1 MSDRLSPE
9 NRILDGGLVGILRAE
24 VEDVFA
30 VAVLRVPPKE
40 PQGTIIFEGELLYP
54 DSEQVYATIAER
66 WRRLEYTPML
76 RRGDSTIELV
86 AMPGVIRPK
95 PSNPWINL
103 ILFIITVASV
113 LAVSALNEGVNPL
126 ENPAGLLKGL
136 PFTIA
141 FLAILGTHEFGH
153 YFAARYHK
161 VAVTLPYF
169 IPFPTIWGTFGAF
182 IQLRSPT
189 ITRKQLFDVGIAGP
203 LAGLAVAVP
212 VLIIGLMKSTV
223 EPLPPGGGFIME
235 GNSIFYW
242 LAKRIIFGQALP
254 ANGMDVFLHPLAWA
268 GWSGLLVTAFNLF
281 PVGQLD
287 GGHVA
292 YVLFG
297 RATKIAGYVVV
308 AAMVVIGIFF
318 WQGWFFW
325 ALLIVLV
332 IGVGHPPPL
341 NELAP
346 IGTGRKL
353 LGYATILIFIV
364 LFTPAPLTIL

>member
-1 MSDRLSPE
+1 
-9 NRILDGGLVGILRAE
+9 
-24 VEDVFA
+24 
-30 VAVLRVPPKE
+30 
-40 PQGTIIFEGELLYP
+40 
-54 DSEQVYATIAER
+54 
-66 WRRLEYTPML
+66 
-76 RRGDSTIELV
+76 
-86 AMPGVIRPK
+86 
-95 PSNPWINL
+95 
-103 ILFIITVASV
+103 
-113 LAVSALNEGVNPL
+113 
-126 ENPAGLLKGL
+126 
-136 PFTIA
+136 
-141 FLAILGTHEFGH
+141 
-153 YFAARYHK
+153 
-161 VAVTLPYF
+161 
-169 IPFPTIWGTFGAF
+169 
-182 IQLRSPT
+182 
-189 ITRKQLFDVGIAGP
+189 
-203 LAGLAVAVP
+203 
-212 VLIIGLMKSTV
+212 MKSTV

-254 ANGMDVFLHPLAWA
+254 ANGLDVFLHPLAWA

-297 RATKIAGYVVV
+297 RATKTVT
-308 AAMVVIGIFF
+308 GIFF

-346 IGTGRKL
+346 IGRGRKL
-353 LGYATILIFIV
+353 LGYATILLFIV

>member
-30 VAVLRVPPKE
+30 VAALRVPPKE

-76 RRGDSTIELV
+76 RRGDNTIELV

-103 ILFIITVASV
+103 ILFIVTVASV
-113 LAVSALNEGVNPL
+113 LTVSALNEGVNPL

-169 IPFPTIWGTFGAF
+169 IPFPTIWG
-182 IQLRSPT
+182 LS
-189 ITRKQLFDVGIAGP
+189 
-203 LAGLAVAVP
+203 
-212 VLIIGLMKSTV
+212 LIHI
-223 EPLPPGGGFIME
+223 
-235 GNSIFYW
+235 
-242 LAKRIIFGQALP
+242 
-254 ANGMDVFLHPLAWA
+254 
-268 GWSGLLVTAFNLF
+268 
-281 PVGQLD
+281 
-287 GGHVA
+287 
-292 YVLFG
+292 
-297 RATKIAGYVVV
+297 
-308 AAMVVIGIFF
+308 
-318 WQGWFFW
+318 
-325 ALLIVLV
+325 
-332 IGVGHPPPL
+332 
-341 NELAP
+341 
-346 IGTGRKL
+346 
-353 LGYATILIFIV
+353 
-364 LFTPAPLTIL
+364 

>member
-1 MSDRLSPE
+1 MDIEPT
-9 NRILDGGLVGILRAE
+9 NTILDGGFIGSLRAE
-24 VEDVFA
+24 IEDVFR
-30 VAVLRVPPKE
+30 VESLSVPPKE
-40 PQGTIIFEGELLYP
+40 AQGTVIFHGTLRIA
-54 DSEQVYATIAER
+54 DSEKVYDTIAER

-76 RRGDSTIELV
+76 RHGDGGLVELV
-86 AMPGVIRPK
+86 ANPGVIRPK
-95 PSNPWINL
+95 PSNPYINL
-103 ILFIITVASV
+103 ALFIITVISV
-113 LAVSALNEGVNPL
+113 LAVAVLNEGVNL
-126 ENPAGLLKGL
+126 LKNPGDIVKGL
-136 PFTIA
+136 PFTLS

-153 YFAARYHK
+153 YFAARYYG

-203 LAGLAVAVP
+203 LAGLVIAVP
-212 VLIIGLMKSTV
+212 VLLIGLKLSTV
-223 EPLPPGGGFIME
+223 EPLPAAASGVIME

-242 LAKRIIFGQALP
+242 LAKRIIFGQPLP
-254 ANGMDVFLHPLAWA
+254 ANGLDVFLHPLAWA

-297 RATKIAGYVVV
+297 RATKIVGYVVI
-308 AAMVVIGIFF
+308 AAMVVIGYFF
-318 WQGWFFW
+318 WDGWYFW
-325 ALLIVLV
+325 ALMIGLI

-346 IGTGRKL
+346 IGTGRKM
-353 LGYATILIFIV
+353 LGYVMILVFIL